1 MSIFLASAPTTFG
14 IAVYP
19 PGATFGPRHLRDWE
33 LVWLIE
39 GDALYERDGEVHA
52 AREGSMVLCRPG
64 ATDSFYW
71 DTKRRTRHGY
81 FHFLIDQAP
90 ATWPAPETWPLV
102 RATDENDILRP
113 LFRHLLTWAAQ
124 GDKTAC
130 QISLMHIIAA
140 FVTGETSIGEVSGRA
155 LPEPVMR
162 ALQFIQER
170 LENAPEQKIEL
181 PGIAR
186 AACVTPEHLCRLFKA
201 EGQPSPVET
210 VRLLRLD
217 RAMTLLARS
226 NYSVAEIACLC
237 GFADAF
243 HFSRRFKE
251 VYGESPSQLRRAV
264 QNGATPP
271 LSPLTRT
278 VHTSISDR

>member
-1 MSIFLASAPTTFG
+1 MVSPPTTFG

-19 PGATFGPRHLRDWE
+19 AGATFGPRHLRDWE

-39 GDALYERDGEVHA
+39 GDAQYECNGVVCEA
-52 AREGSMVLCRPG
+52 CEGSMVLCRLG
-64 ATDSFYW
+64 ARDFFRW

-81 FHFLIDQAP
+81 FHFLIQQTP
-90 ATWPAPETWPLV
+90 NLWPAPENWPSV
-102 RATDENDILRP
+102 RATEENDILRP
-113 LFRHLLTWAAQ
+113 LFRHLLRWAAS
-124 GDKTAC
+124 GDQTAC
-130 QISLMHIIAA
+130 QIALAHLIAA
-140 FVTGETSIGEVSGRA
+140 FVTGESAIGEVNGRQ
-155 LPEPVMR
+155 LSDPVTR
-162 ALQFIQER
+162 ALQFMRTR
-170 LENAPEQKIEL
+170 LENAPEHKIDL
-181 PGIAR
+181 PEIAR

-201 EGQPSPVET
+201 EGQKSPAET

-226 NYSVAEIACLC
+226 NYSIAEIARLC

-251 VYGESPSQLRRAV
+251 VYGQSPSQLRRAV

-278 VHTSISDR
+278 LRASISDR